1 MRPLPA
7 RPIAVFVIVGIASA
21 MLAITVAQPA
31 HAADAQTYMT
41 GTQFL
46 AAAPDRQAAYVAG
59 LADSLVGLYRAQMVD
74 GFRWFENCIAH
85 KSPADLTGDL
95 AKFLNENPARREEPT
110 ANNII
115 WAMGA
120 ACKYP

>member
-1 MRPLPA
+1 M
-7 RPIAVFVIVGIASA
+7 FVIVGIAT
-21 MLAITVAQPA
+21 LTITVTRPA

-59 LADSLVGLYRAQMVD
+59 LADSLVGLYRAQLVD
-74 GFRWFENCIAH
+74 GFRWFENCIAQ

-95 AKFLNENPARREEPT
+95 SKFLNENPARREEPT
-110 ANNII
+110 ANNFI